1 MASVVMPRPIDRT
14 QAPIAQ
20 STSLVTGMRIR
31 MSELGAARCPRIA
44 EKTGVIVGRSQQ
56 NSSVRVLFNGSRSP
70 VSLHRDYVEQ
80 ISSAEE

>member
-1 MASVVMPRPIDRT
+1 MASVVMPRRIDRT

-20 STSLVTGMRIR
+20 STSLVTGTRIR

-44 EKTGVIVGRSQQ
+44 ERTGVIVGRSHQ
-56 NSSVRVLFNGSRSP
+56 NSSIRVLFDGSKSP

-80 ISSAEE
+80 ISFAE

>member
-1 MASVVMPRPIDRT
+1 MVSAATPRRIDHT

-31 MSELGAARCPRIA
+31 MSELGAVRCPRIA
-44 EKTGVIVGRSQQ
+44 AKTGVIVGRSQQ
-56 NSSVRVLFNGSRSP
+56 NSSVRVLFDGSRSP
-70 VSLHRDYVEQ
+70 VSLHRDYLEQ